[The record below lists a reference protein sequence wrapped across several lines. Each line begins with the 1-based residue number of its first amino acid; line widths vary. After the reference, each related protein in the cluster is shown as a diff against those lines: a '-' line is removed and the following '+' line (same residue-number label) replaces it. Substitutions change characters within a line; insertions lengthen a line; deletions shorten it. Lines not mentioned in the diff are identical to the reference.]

1 MHFHVPWIV
10 YTWHHLIQQGM
21 FMTTNSWVQ
30 DVVHP
35 PMASGAQRLHRMK
48 RRSGTEFA
56 TPYHLTIEH
65 MWPFML
71 IARDSRDK
79 VKANQGSCLPI
90 SPQECQATL
99 HQATEGRREVVCHWS
114 LSAEGITLRLGDCVS
129 QRLAPAHFQIQ
140 GPPVAPNYIPWSIW
154 RSLCLM
160 WQFLWFELWPLC
172 LKLFHFSMF

>member
-1 MHFHVPWIV
+1 MADLAVGEGHERMHFHVPWIV

-35 PMASGAQRLHRMK
+35 PMASGAQRLYRMK

-99 HQATEGRREVVCHWS
+99 HQATEGRRSS
-114 LSAEGITLRLGDCVS
+114 LSLILERRGDYIAFGWLR
-129 QRLAPAHFQIQ
+129 
-140 GPPVAPNYIPWSIW
+140 
-154 RSLCLM
+154 
-160 WQFLWFELWPLC
+160 
-172 LKLFHFSMF
+172 FSTPGTCALSNSRATSCPQLHSMVHMA